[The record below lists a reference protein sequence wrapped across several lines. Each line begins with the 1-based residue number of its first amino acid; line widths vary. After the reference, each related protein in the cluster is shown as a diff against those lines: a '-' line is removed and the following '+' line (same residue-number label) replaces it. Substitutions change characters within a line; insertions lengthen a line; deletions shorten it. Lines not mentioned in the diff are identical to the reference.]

1 MRSNFVNKVYD
12 TYISEDFDY
21 GTDNLN
27 PVREID
33 LSNTKSIDD
42 QIAAVYAELNKRVE
56 KVKKTVSDITGST
69 ENQVFKGNSVSEGNN
84 DSSNGNLSKVIDMTG
99 GSGEKIVVIPFFN
112 NDMDPVTLEL
122 ELMLLEKTLQAYYP
136 DDDSDGDGGGG
147 TPPGMSV
154 IDIPPFGP
162 DCSFIMANANNGQA
176 NKDLSDSLS
185 DMGDL
190 GGDEN
195 VSRPT
200 SGDTSSSG
208 ASNPDAITVDASK
221 LADAVADALSAAD
234 KATEKSEK
242 DAADCAKAELGILKM
257 ILAILK
263 VIKMIRQIMDPA
275 FTLIMQAIKLVQLA
289 AQCWNNPTCIGVI
302 IQRVLGTVIAI
313 LMGVVAELMAQ
324 IWKML
329 GLDCFCAEAQA
340 IMDQIREALAAIGG
354 IISTLDPTGI
364 IMDIKEMVG
373 SVEDTFDD
381 VSNNIKN
388 FNENIKNIGDTA
400 KKALKAQLEMYFPG
414 ITEEE
419 MASFL
424 SNPRYRQK
432 MLDTLKSVAP
442 PEAVKN
448 ITTAVDKALSVPDD
462 ISKVY
467 KQIQDLTKT
476 LSPEKQLMSTME
488 DLQSF

>member
-1 MRSNFVNKVYD
+1 
-12 TYISEDFDY
+12 
-21 GTDNLN
+21 
-27 PVREID
+27 
-33 LSNTKSIDD
+33 
-42 QIAAVYAELNKRVE
+42 
-56 KVKKTVSDITGST
+56 
-69 ENQVFKGNSVSEGNN
+69 
-84 DSSNGNLSKVIDMTG
+84 
-99 GSGEKIVVIPFFN
+99 
-112 NDMDPVTLEL
+112 
-122 ELMLLEKTLQAYYP
+122 
-136 DDDSDGDGGGG
+136 
-147 TPPGMSV
+147 
-154 IDIPPFGP
+154 
-162 DCSFIMANANNGQA
+162 
-176 NKDLSDSLS
+176 
-185 DMGDL
+185 
-190 GGDEN
+190 
-195 VSRPT
+195 
-200 SGDTSSSG
+200 
-208 ASNPDAITVDASK
+208 
-221 LADAVADALSAAD
+221 
-234 KATEKSEK
+234 
-242 DAADCAKAELGILKM
+242 
-257 ILAILK
+257 
-263 VIKMIRQIMDPA
+263 MDPA

-329 GLDCFCAEAQA
+329 GLDCFCAESQA

-373 SVEDTFDD
+373 SVEDTFED

-476 LSPEKQLMSTME
+476 LSAEKQLMSTME